1 MTFDLDRIGVIITAI
16 GGLGLA
22 SFALVDASKALP
34 GGGASNTGFDYIE
47 RAVRRFLPASAQA
60 MDGESLADSILQI
73 LHANWINGMALAD
86 QRAIA
91 KSLLKL
97 KLGKSTAAQ
106 FALATEVAEPELAQ
120 VAERMTSGEALSDA
134 QMNVLG
140 RFDLALTAILDAAY
154 QRADQRY
161 RNISRAW
168 AAAVSVLLA
177 VIGGWLIDTSGNY
190 FASGQVVLTL
200 FCGIL
205 SVPLAPIAKDMTSA
219 LSAGVK
225 MAQAIK
231 R

>member
-1 MTFDLDRIGVIITAI
+1 MNFNLDQIGTIITAI

-34 GGGASNTGFDYIE
+34 GGGASNHGFDFIDA
-47 RAVRRFLPASAQA
+47 AVRRFVPDSAQA
-60 MDGESLADSILQI
+60 SGGENLADSILQI

-97 KLGKSTAAQ
+97 KLGKNTAAQ
-106 FALATEVAEPELAQ
+106 FALATEVAEPELRQ
-120 VAERMTSGEALSDA
+120 VAERMTSGEPLSDA

-161 RNISRAW
+161 RNVSRVW
-168 AAAVSVLLA
+168 AAAASMLLA
-177 VIGGWLIDTSGNY
+177 VIGGWLIDASGNY

-205 SVPLAPIAKDMTSA
+205 AVPLAPIAKDLSSA